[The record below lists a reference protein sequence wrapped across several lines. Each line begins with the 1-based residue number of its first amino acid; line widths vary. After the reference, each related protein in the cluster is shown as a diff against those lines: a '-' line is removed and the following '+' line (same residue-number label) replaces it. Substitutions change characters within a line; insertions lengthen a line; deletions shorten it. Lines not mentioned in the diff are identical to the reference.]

1 MSTNAD
7 QAPAEIRAATA
18 DGSWMLW
25 TSIGLA
31 SIWLAVLVISIFSP
45 DLVSGSEQ
53 ERLPIAAMTTWLW
66 GIFATALFLWMMSRL
81 RGKAERR
88 PIWIGT
94 TVAVSGIWLVATVL
108 SLALPVF
115 ETGTDPTQLPFGALF
130 APIAAAMLT
139 GLVGVVAGMFA
150 RPPAAA

>member
-7 QAPAEIRAATA
+7 RPPAVDRSAIA

-25 TSIGLA
+25 TAIGLA
-31 SIWLAVLVISIFSP
+31 AIWLAVLVISLFSP
-45 DLVSGSEQ
+45 DLVSGSQQ
-53 ERLPIAAMTTWLW
+53 EHLPLAAMTCWLW
-66 GIFATALFLWMMSRL
+66 GVFATALFLWMMSRL
-81 RGKAERR
+81 RGSAERR
-88 PIWIGT
+88 PIWIGAT
-94 TVAVSGIWLVATVL
+94 LAVAGIWLVGAIL
-108 SLALPVF
+108 SLTLPVF

-150 RPPAAA
+150 RPPGAS